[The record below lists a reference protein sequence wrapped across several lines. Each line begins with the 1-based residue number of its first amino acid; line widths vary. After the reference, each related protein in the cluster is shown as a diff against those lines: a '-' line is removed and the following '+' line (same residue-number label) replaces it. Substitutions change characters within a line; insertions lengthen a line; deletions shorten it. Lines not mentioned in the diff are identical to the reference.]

1 MKVYSDAINSVLKQF
16 NKDTVI
22 NFEKN
27 PEKIFSISSGS
38 KKIDNILS
46 GTGFAKGRIHEIYG
60 NESSGK
66 TTIALQTVAQ
76 CQKTGGKCVYIDLER
91 ALDPEYCKKNGV
103 NIEDL
108 IIVQPENAEQCF
120 NIMEAL
126 IKTHEIDLI
135 IVDSVSAMVPKAE
148 LEGDIEDQTIGLHA
162 RIMSKG
168 LRVIQT
174 LLEKDSTCIIFIN
187 QIREKVGIMFGN
199 NETTSGGRALRFY
212 ATTRLE
218 IRRTEVLK
226 QDSNIIGVRSCIKTV
241 KNKLA
246 APMQKT
252 YVDIYFNKGFDE
264 IQELIDISIENGTLS
279 KKGAW
284 FYCND
289 KKISCGRE
297 ELTKVLENDQTLLEN
312 IRSRMCT

>member
-16 NKDTVI
+16 NKEAII

-27 PEKIFSISSGS
+27 PEKILSISSGS
-38 KKIDNILS
+38 KKIDSILS
-46 GTGFAKGRIHEIYG
+46 GTGFAKGRIHEIFG

-66 TTIALQTVAQ
+66 TTLALQTVAQ

-103 NIEDL
+103 NVEDL
-108 IIVQPENAEQCF
+108 IIIQPENAEQCF
-120 NIMEAL
+120 NLIEAL

-148 LEGDIEDQTIGLHA
+148 LEGDTEDQTIGLHA

-168 LRVIQT
+168 LRVIQSM
-174 LLEKDSTCIIFIN
+174 LEKDSTCIIFIN
-187 QIREKVGIMFGN
+187 QIREKVGIIFGN
-199 NETTSGGRALRFY
+199 NETTTGGRALRFY
-212 ATTRLE
+212 ASTRLE
-218 IRRTEVLK
+218 IRRTELLK
-226 QDSNIIGVRSCIKTV
+226 QDNNIIGVKSCLKTV

-252 YVDIYFNKGFDE
+252 FVDIYFNKGFDE
-264 IQELIDISIENGTLS
+264 VQELIDISIEKGILQ

-284 FYCND
+284 FYCDD
-289 KKISCGRE
+289 KKICCGRE
-297 ELTKVLENDQTLLEN
+297 ELKKQLETDPNLIEN
-312 IRSRMCT
+312 LRSRAYA